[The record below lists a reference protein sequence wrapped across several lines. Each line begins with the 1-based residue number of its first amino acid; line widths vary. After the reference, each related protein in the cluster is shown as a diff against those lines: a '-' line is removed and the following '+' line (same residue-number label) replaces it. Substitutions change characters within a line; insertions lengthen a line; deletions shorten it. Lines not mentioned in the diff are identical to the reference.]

1 MRHSLKRWTAL
12 LLALVMTASLVPTVS
27 LPAFAQQDTVGT
39 LDHTDIISLPI
50 TIRNHS
56 ADGMLFEWDGL
67 GNNEYEEK
75 PFRNPYNTS
84 DITEPIPYVGV
95 NLAVGQLFCN
105 DWDLSNLNKNG
116 IQYHYGETYD
126 SRYAHI
132 APGSGGWHE
141 YDVWNRQVDN
151 PLDTQY
157 MVIRFRTSGFGSD
170 KLFIKRYTSDTDY
183 KQAGIDLSVQN
194 ANGPYT
200 LVGTEDGWTTISVDL
215 NDSRLQ
221 NAGDHDG
228 TPGSA
233 VKKISIGFNG
243 AHALDVSFV
252 AFFIR
257 LLDNQGEV
265 GEYDNPFR
273 YCGYDFINQDY
284 CFRMDDPTITVVE
297 PRPAIGVNMLFIQ
310 GTDGM
315 SVTGANASLSNH
327 ASANTDPDHDY
338 DKYLTVT
345 AGSEAAVATLWTTAT
360 PYAAGR
366 GRYLALRCKADF
378 NAELTV
384 LANGSDALASFNP
397 ATVTAGGDV
406 LDVQTDTTT
415 ENGATVY
422 WKTVI
427 IDAHYTG
434 AVSSLALQV
443 PAGNSL
449 NLAYVGLFRNYD
461 PTFTSGYN
469 YATDARVFVFEDY
482 SYRHDRIAYYTPIE
496 HYTVY
501 RESDTNM
508 IHFRDNNG
516 SSFDPNAVINIEHAF
531 YTGGS
536 VVGSYT
542 ADNGSVQLC
551 SDSGGTYL
559 QFTDTASEKGI
570 GMRSV
575 LMTDVNQ
582 NAKNLQYA
590 VVSYQVADKGSA
602 EGDTVPMYVMLD
614 TDSSGFNS
622 DHVTLGFF
630 DAVADGGWHV
640 DVLDL
645 SECVSRAPNGETYS
659 YKHDTFTSNAYIRR
673 IGIADGWSVYGAK
686 LNLAYL
692 ALFDSAKKA
701 EQYGNAYSE
710 AYKSV
715 NIPVGSS
722 NAAAFAV
729 MTNAYTADLGQTR
742 DDGLYKLNNNVKE
755 YWEAE
760 NGNKRFRVGSNN
772 GFELLDPDYAYNN
785 NGFYHANSN
794 GYDSYNRQYV
804 PNYYK
809 DMGFGEWIRSDGNYS
824 SEIKALYTNYNVG
837 SNNALSY
844 YNDDHR
850 RDIESTNGASGIWG
864 KSVDTYGYIMGLTER
879 ELVNGQLRYRQEV
892 VEYLAQ
898 LLQKALNVPRTFMWY
913 DILFY
918 SANYVQGDVDGDRF
932 GYYDEVVDGE
942 ENVNAM
948 FPRDYAGWLRWKLG
962 VTEQDG
968 SLTGSKGTPGEYTDT
983 LSRSAAL
990 LSSEEG
996 PDKGMNAITTWTD
1009 AAYYMLNTL
1018 FSDTGGSYTVPEYKY
1033 LQLVRETPAGS
1044 KSGEAESYYV
1054 FDTRYTNV
1062 MFDFDKGVI
1071 GNNSPN
1077 VSPDTAIKDTTNGQ
1091 VATYAFLPILREMAE
1106 FQATFPYLR
1115 DTGIANKDD
1124 GANSYY
1130 NRDYNFTLE
1139 CHGTFTYYEEKDL
1152 YFQFD
1157 GDDDVYL
1164 YVNGVCVLDLGG
1176 AHCPANQLIKIND
1189 YVSKGI
1195 LNLQEGQ
1202 DCTFDFFFMERH
1214 GTGSNLRIM
1223 TNMEVYSDNIAT
1235 EKTASQTIDGVE
1247 TDLPDYS
1254 MADFTRPVSYSF
1266 SVTNNFDPFGKLT
1279 NFSFKD
1285 SDIDFYAGFDKL
1297 ALGDV
1302 TAGTARSLSDLSVTV
1317 TDSKGNVLVEP
1328 QTPVDEAD
1336 LMRLL
1341 TDPGDRGG
1349 LAYGETITL
1358 SGVKYVIGD
1367 GLSAFSNTVISRAGK
1382 HSGVAYHHLLSD
1394 TSSTYYFAWKG
1405 HELEIPISEIVACK
1419 DPSDTGSWSD
1429 VYRCNDSLNAL
1440 NTGEVVMDR
1449 TNGVVKV
1456 NFNST
1461 GTRRL
1466 SFTSND
1472 TSLST
1477 RYPISVD
1484 VHVLDAADS
1493 VYVLDFDGTVK
1504 LGQDS
1509 DYDFAQNDVNSL
1521 PGVKTR
1527 VRYEAFTDKAP
1538 SYADNH
1544 LSFEGNE
1551 WPKDYTSNPSA
1562 EVLVTIDSS
1571 RSYRDPAG
1579 GALEQTVVIGQSM
1592 TDVVVHPTNPFSGTL
1607 SAPSIDPSSDSGI
1620 TVTQV
1625 HDRLYLEAKGWW
1637 LDADATTKIRFCYQS
1652 DNAEASDS
1660 TFVPM
1665 NEISAESNVKRY
1677 WIDIPA
1683 DGNYT
1688 HFRIV
1693 RYGYQNNSWQYWNA
1707 TGTIALD
1714 GNNVYRVD
1722 NGNVSQLSNIN
1733 GASYRISGSPA
1744 CNTAVNFTGTATAP
1758 AVVTHPDP
1766 VSPFYYYQAGDSVDP
1781 DDIPEGGLVYEKNTT
1796 NNTQGKFTVKLD
1808 DSTALPLLN
1817 FQPVGIMDGASK
1829 LWLTSR
1835 VYEDKTGVEPSAYLG
1850 NTDPTK
1856 EVEMFQCITVVPA
1869 NVVYYEDS
1877 NSDSEDPTVGI
1888 HYHTATT
1895 QGQPTVTW
1903 THVLTNGDEIQAFV
1917 NSPDQ
1922 TADQSSPYGFD
1933 NGYVSS
1939 QGDHGGNSATRITFK
1954 GNVTL
1959 ADFDFQG
1966 TGFDL
1971 FGRCVSDAPTVVAK
1985 VYDSAGTLVKTAY
1998 VITEFTNNGAEESEA
2013 MYQVPVLSIHN
2024 LDGGW
2029 GRYHVVLEGIAHVD
2043 MTGWSIQKRGDD
2055 YYMVNG
2061 SEEWKIVF
2069 DANGYIDHYENGST
2083 STTMSPA
2090 TVKTDFWLDGLR
2102 VYGAL
2107 NAEGQALYYN
2117 PGEANASFVEVRDL
2131 LTSGRGIAVNYTNT
2145 NTGFTDGTFTTTVEI
2160 RNEDGP
2166 EALQLDGDGNANL
2179 SAYFLVGPNNEL
2191 YLSSNQ
2197 ERLQAV
2203 AFRLAPPEESNTPM
2217 TFQIAA
2223 KLLDTASYGTLDAK
2237 PELAYL
2243 TSAGIWKKLGE
2254 IQSGTELYYE
2264 LDPTLC
2270 PQQKGAFIV
2279 IVAVRPSS
2287 DETQSGDP
2295 QQEKAS
2301 LVSITK
2307 VKYKGWTIREDYSNE
2322 MNFLYDNGD
2331 PETGIIIGVKPE
2343 GNRQL
2348 GDIMRLL
2355 MAAQPLKPALPF
2367 RDVAADAW
2375 YAEAVAWA
2383 YENEITAGVSA
2394 DSFGPGLGCTRAQI
2408 VTFLWKAAG
2417 APEPGQSVSFADVAD
2432 NAWYAKAVAWAYE
2445 NGITAGTSAS
2455 SFSPN
2460 TVCTRAQVATFLWH
2474 WAGSPESAADCGFHD
2489 VAADAW
2495 YAPAVR
2501 WAVENGITA
2510 GTSAET
2516 FSPNR
2521 SCARAEIVM
2530 FLYRCAESMN
2540 GGEQE

>member
-1 MRHSLKRWTAL
+1 MKNSMKRWTAL
-12 LLALVMTASLVPTVS
+12 LLALVMTVSLLPTVS
-27 LPAFAQQDTVGT
+27 LPTSAQQAEVGT

-141 YDVWNRQVDN
+141 YNVWDRQVDN
-151 PLDTQY
+151 PADTQY
-157 MVIRFRTSGFGSD
+157 MIIRFRTPGFGGD
-170 KLFIKRYTSDTDY
+170 KLFIKRYTSDTAY
-183 KQAGIDLSVQN
+183 KQAGIDLSTQS

-221 NAGDHDG
+221 NSGDHDG

-243 AHALDVSFV
+243 NHELDVSFV

-265 GEYDNPFR
+265 GQYENPFR

-297 PRPAIGVNMLFIQ
+297 PRPAIGVNGLFTQ

-315 SVTGANASLSNH
+315 SVTGAGASLSNH
-327 ASANTDPDHDY
+327 ASANTDPEYDY

-345 AGSEAAVATLWTTAT
+345 AGSEAAVATLWTSAT
-360 PYAAGR
+360 PSAAGR
-366 GRYLALRCKADF
+366 ARYLALRCKADF

-384 LANGSDALASFNP
+384 LANGSDVVTSFNP
-397 ATVTAGGDV
+397 AAVTAGGDV

-415 ENGATVY
+415 ENGVTVN

-427 IDAHYTG
+427 IDAHYSG

-443 PAGNSL
+443 PAGKTL
-449 NLAYVGLFRNYD
+449 DLAYVGLFRNYD

-501 RESDTNM
+501 RESNTNM
-508 IHFRDNNG
+508 IHFRDNDGN
-516 SSFDPNAVINIEHAF
+516 SFDPNAVVNIEHEFHA
-531 YTGGS
+531 GGS
-536 VVGSYT
+536 VVSSYT
-542 ADNGSVQLC
+542 AVNGSVQLC

-559 QFTDTASEKGI
+559 QFADSASEKGI

-602 EGDTVPMYVMLD
+602 EGDTIPMYVMLD

-630 DAVADGGWHV
+630 DAVADGRWHV

-659 YKHDTFTSNAYIRR
+659 YKHDTFTNNAYIRR
-673 IGIADGWSVYGAK
+673 IGIADGWSVYGAE

-722 NAAAFAV
+722 NAVPFAV
-729 MTNAYTADLGQTR
+729 MTNAYTAELGQVR
-742 DDGLYKLNNNVKE
+742 DDGLYKLNNGSKE

-785 NGFYHANSN
+785 NSFYHANSN
-794 GYDSYNRQYV
+794 GYDSYNGQYV

-824 SEIKALYTNYNVG
+824 NEIKALYTNYNVG
-837 SNNALSY
+837 DNNALSY

-879 ELVNGQLRYRQEV
+879 QLVDGQIRYRQEV

-898 LLQKALNVPRTFMWY
+898 LLQNALNVPRTFMWY

-942 ENVNAM
+942 ENVNAI
-948 FPRDYAGWLRWKLG
+948 FPRDYAGWLRWQLG
-962 VTEQDG
+962 VTNQDG
-968 SLTGSKGTPGEYTDT
+968 SLTGSKGTLGNYDDDT

-990 LSSEEG
+990 LSPEEG
-996 PDKGMNAITTWTD
+996 PGLGMNAITTWTD

-1033 LQLVRETPAGS
+1033 LQLVRETPTGS

-1077 VSPDTAIKDTTNGQ
+1077 VSPDTAVKDTTNGQ

-1124 GANSYY
+1124 GADSYY

-1139 CHGTFTYYEEKDL
+1139 CHGTFTYYADKDL
-1152 YFQFD
+1152 FFEFD

-1164 YVNGVCVLDLGG
+1164 YVNGTCVLDLGG
-1176 AHCPANQLIKIND
+1176 AHRPANQLVKIND
-1189 YVSKGI
+1189 YVSRGI
-1195 LNLQEGQ
+1195 LDLEEDGEY
-1202 DCTFDFFFMERH
+1202 TFDFYFMERH
-1214 GTGSNLRIM
+1214 GTGSNLRIQ
-1223 TNMEVYSDNIAT
+1223 TNMEVFSNNIQT
-1235 EKTASQTIDGVE
+1235 EKTASQTIDGVV

-1254 MADFTRPVSYSF
+1254 MADFTQTVSYSF
-1266 SVTNNFDPFGKLT
+1266 SVTNNFDPLGKLT

-1285 SDIDFYAGFDKL
+1285 SDVGFYAGFDKVE
-1297 ALGDV
+1297 LGDV
-1302 TAGTARSLSDLSVTV
+1302 AAGTARRLSDLSVTV
-1317 TDSKGNVLVEP
+1317 TDSGGSVVFGP
-1328 QTPVDEAD
+1328 QTPANESQ
-1336 LMRLL
+1336 LMLLL
-1341 TDPGDRGG
+1341 TDPGGRGG
-1349 LAYGETITL
+1349 LAYGETIIL
-1358 SGVKYVIGD
+1358 SGVKYVIGE
-1367 GLSAFSNTVISRAGK
+1367 GHSAFSNTVISRAGK

-1394 TSSTYYFAWKG
+1394 TSSTHYFAWKN
-1405 HELEIPISEIVACK
+1405 HELDIPISEIVACK

-1429 VYRCNDSLNAL
+1429 IYRCNDSLNAL

-1484 VHVLDAADS
+1484 VHVLDAADN
-1493 VYVLDFDGTVK
+1493 VYVLDFDGSVK

-1509 DYDFAQNDVNSL
+1509 ENGNQYSFAQNDVNSL
-1521 PGVKTR
+1521 PGVKTK
-1527 VRYEAFTDKAP
+1527 VRYEAFTDKTP
-1538 SYADNH
+1538 SYSDNH

-1551 WPKDYTSNPSA
+1551 WPKDYITNPSA
-1562 EVLVTIDSS
+1562 EVLVTIDSNK
-1571 RSYRDPAG
+1571 SYRDPAG
-1579 GALEQTVVIGQSM
+1579 GTLEQTVVIGQPM

-1607 SAPSIDPSSDSGI
+1607 SAPSIDPSSGSGI
-1620 TVTQV
+1620 TATQV
-1625 HDRLYLEAKGWW
+1625 HNRLYLEAKGWW
-1637 LDADATTKIRFCYQS
+1637 LDADATTKIRFCYQN
-1652 DNAEASDS
+1652 DTAAPSDS

-1665 NEISAESNVKRY
+1665 NEINSGSSDVKYY

-1683 DGNYT
+1683 DGDYT

-1693 RYGYQNNSWQYWNA
+1693 RYGFQNNSWHYWNEKDP
-1707 TGTIALD
+1707 IALD
-1714 GNNVYRVD
+1714 DNNVYRVD

-1744 CNTAVNFTGTATAP
+1744 CNTAVSFTGTATAP
-1758 AVVTHPDP
+1758 AHPDP

-1781 DDIPEGGLVYEKNTT
+1781 DDVPEGGLVYEKNTT

-1817 FQPVGIMDGASK
+1817 FQPVGFMDGASSI
-1829 LWLTSR
+1829 WLTSR
-1835 VYEDKTGVEPSAYLG
+1835 VWEDKTGVEPSAYLG

-1856 EVEMFQCITVVPA
+1856 EVEMFQCVTVVPA

-1877 NSDSEDPTVGI
+1877 NTGI
-1888 HYHTATT
+1888 HFHTQENSAE
-1895 QGQPTVTW
+1895 PTVTW
-1903 THVLTNGDEIQAFV
+1903 THVLNDGTGTQAPV
-1917 NSPDQ
+1917 ASPGQ
-1922 TADQSSPYGFD
+1922 SADQSSPYGFD
-1933 NGYVSS
+1933 NGYVNG
-1939 QGDHGGNSATRITFK
+1939 QGHHYGGGSETRITFK
-1954 GNVTL
+1954 GSVTL

-1971 FGRCVSDAPTVVAK
+1971 FSRCQDNGPTVIAR
-1985 VYDSAGTLVKTAY
+1985 VYTPSSDPDHDYSADTPVSTAY
-1998 VITEFTNNGAEESEA
+1998 VITEFNNYNLSGSEA
-2013 MYQVPVLSIHN
+2013 MYQVPVISVHDLS
-2024 LDGGW
+2024 W
-2029 GRYHVVLEGIAHVD
+2029 GRYHVILEGMGRVD
-2043 MTGWSIQKRGDD
+2043 MTGWTIEKRGSD
-2055 YYMVNG
+2055 YYMVKG
-2061 SEEWKIVF
+2061 SVEWKILLGTSPVQ
-2069 DANGYIDHYENGST
+2069 YQNGST
-2083 STTMSPA
+2083 VTTLNPA
-2090 TVKTDFWLDGLR
+2090 SVETVFWLDGLR
-2102 VYGAL
+2102 IYGAL
-2107 NAEGQALYYN
+2107 NEEDQNSYYN
-2117 PGEANASFVEVRDL
+2117 PGEANASFVEIRNL
-2131 LTSGRGIAVNYTNT
+2131 LTSGRAIAVNYTAGVT
-2145 NTGFTDGTFTTTVEI
+2145 DFTDGTFTSTVELH
-2160 RNEDGP
+2160 NEP
-2166 EALQLDGDGNANL
+2166 SENFPLDDSANADL
-2179 SAYFLVGPNNEL
+2179 SCYFLVGPNNEL
-2191 YLSSNQ
+2191 YLNGSGTK
-2197 ERLQAV
+2197 LQAAV
-2203 AFRLAPPEESNTPM
+2203 FSLIPEGSGAK
-2217 TFQIAA
+2217 TFQVAA
-2223 KLLDTASYGTLDAK
+2223 KLLDTTSFSNAGSSSDLC
-2237 PELAYL
+2237 YL
-2243 TSAGIWKKLGE
+2243 TSSGWKSLGTV
-2254 IQSGTELYYE
+2254 QSGTELYYE

-2270 PQQKGAFIV
+2270 PQQDGAFTV
-2279 IVAVRPSS
+2279 ILGVGTDNAASS
-2287 DETQSGDP
+2287 MV
-2295 QQEKAS
+2295 S
-2301 LVSITK
+2301 LTK
-2307 VKYKGWTIREDYSNE
+2307 VKYKGWSFKEAYPNE
-2322 MNFLYDNGD
+2322 MNFIYDNGD
-2331 PETGIIIGVKPE
+2331 PETGHIIGVTE
-2343 GNRQL
+2343 IGSQQL
-2348 GDIMRLL
+2348 GSIIRLL
-2355 MAAQPLKPALPF
+2355 MAAQPRPVHPF
-2367 RDVAADAW
+2367 GDVPADAW

-2394 DSFGPGLGCTRAQI
+2394 DSFGPGVLCTRAQI

-2417 APEPGQSVSFADVAD
+2417 APEPSQTVSFTDVAAD
-2432 NAWYAKAVAWAYE
+2432 SWYAKAVAWAYE
-2445 NGITAGTSAS
+2445 NGITAGSSPS
-2455 SFSPN
+2455 SFNPN
-2460 TVCTRAQVATFLWH
+2460 AVCTRAQAATFLWRL
-2474 WAGSPESAADCGFHD
+2474 AGSPESAWDCGFED
-2489 VAADAW
+2489 VASGAW

-2501 WAVENGITA
+2501 WAAENGITA
-2510 GTSAET
+2510 GTSAAA
-2516 FSPNR
+2516 FSPSR
-2521 SCARAEIVM
+2521 SCTRAEIVM
-2530 FLYRCAESMN
+2530 FLYRCAESLN
-2540 GGEQE
+2540 GGEQQ

>member
-1 MRHSLKRWTAL
+1 MKNSMKRWTAL
-12 LLALVMTASLVPTVS
+12 LLALVMTVSLLPTVS
-27 LPAFAQQDTVGT
+27 LPTSAQQAEVGT

-141 YDVWNRQVDN
+141 YNVWDRQVDN
-151 PLDTQY
+151 PADTQY
-157 MVIRFRTSGFGSD
+157 MIIRFRTPGFGGD
-170 KLFIKRYTSDTDY
+170 KLFIKRYTSDTAY
-183 KQAGIDLSVQN
+183 KQAGIDLSTQS

-221 NAGDHDG
+221 NSGDHDG

-233 VKKISIGFNG
+233 VKRISIGFNG
-243 AHALDVSFV
+243 NHELDVSFV

-297 PRPAIGVNMLFIQ
+297 PRPAIGVNGLFTQ

-315 SVTGANASLSNH
+315 SVTGAGASLSNH
-327 ASANTDPDHDY
+327 ASANTDPEYDY

-360 PYAAGR
+360 PSAAGR
-366 GRYLALRCKADF
+366 ARYLALRCKTDF

-384 LANGSDALASFNP
+384 LANGSDVVTSFNP
-397 ATVTAGGDV
+397 AAVTADGDV

-415 ENGATVY
+415 ENGATVN

-427 IDAHYTG
+427 IDAHYSG

-443 PAGNSL
+443 PAGKTL
-449 NLAYVGLFRNYD
+449 DLAYVGLFRDYD

-501 RESDTNM
+501 RESNTNM
-508 IHFRDNNG
+508 IHFRDNDGN
-516 SSFDPNAVINIEHAF
+516 SFDPNAVVNIEHEFHA
-531 YTGGS
+531 GGS
-536 VVGSYT
+536 VVSSYT
-542 ADNGSVQLC
+542 AVNGSVQLC

-559 QFTDTASEKGI
+559 QFADTASEKGI

-602 EGDTVPMYVMLD
+602 EGDTIPMYVMLD

-630 DAVADGGWHV
+630 DAVADGRWHV

-659 YKHDTFTSNAYIRR
+659 YKHDTFTNNAYIRR
-673 IGIADGWSVYGAK
+673 IGIADGWSVYGAE

-722 NAAAFAV
+722 NAVTFAV
-729 MTNAYTADLGQTR
+729 MTNAYTAELGQVR
-742 DDGLYKLNNNVKE
+742 DDGLYKLNNGSKE

-785 NGFYHANSN
+785 NSFYHANSN
-794 GYDSYNRQYV
+794 GYDSYNGQYV

-824 SEIKALYTNYNVG
+824 NEIKALYTNYNVG
-837 SNNALSY
+837 DNNALSY

-879 ELVNGQLRYRQEV
+879 QLVDGQIRYRQEV

-898 LLQKALNVPRTFMWY
+898 LLQNALNVPRTFMWY

-918 SANYVQGDVDGDRF
+918 SANYVQGDVDGGRF

-968 SLTGSKGTPGEYTDT
+968 SLTGSKGTPGDYTDT

-996 PDKGMNAITTWTD
+996 PGLGMNAITTWTD

-1018 FSDTGGSYTVPEYKY
+1018 FSDTGGSNTVPEYKY
-1033 LQLVRETPAGS
+1033 LQLVRETPTGS
-1044 KSGEAESYYV
+1044 KDGEAQSYYV

-1077 VSPDTAIKDTTNGQ
+1077 VSPDTAVKDTTNGQ
-1091 VATYAFLPILREMAE
+1091 VATYAFLPILREMPE

-1124 GANSYY
+1124 GADSYY

-1139 CHGTFTYYEEKDL
+1139 CHGTFTYYADKDL
-1152 YFQFD
+1152 FFQFD

-1164 YVNGVCVLDLGG
+1164 YVDGTCVLDLGG
-1176 AHCPANQLIKIND
+1176 AHRPANQLIKIND
-1189 YVSKGI
+1189 YVSRGI
-1195 LNLQEGQ
+1195 LDLEEGGEYA
-1202 DCTFDFFFMERH
+1202 FDFYFMERH
-1214 GTGSNLRIM
+1214 GTGSNLRIQ
-1223 TNMEVYSDNIAT
+1223 TNMEIIADNIETA
-1235 EKTASQTIDGVE
+1235 KTAEQNGVE
-1247 TDLPDYS
+1247 LPDYS
-1254 MADFTRPVSYSF
+1254 MADFTQPVSYSF
-1266 SVTNNFDPFGKLT
+1266 SITNNFDPLGKLT
-1279 NFSFKD
+1279 KFSFKD
-1285 SDIDFYAGFDKL
+1285 SDIGFYAGFDGVE
-1297 ALGDV
+1297 LGEV
-1302 TAGTARSLSDLSVTV
+1302 TAGTARSLSDLTVTV
-1317 TDSKGNVLVEP
+1317 TDSGGNVVYTSP
-1328 QTPVDEAD
+1328 TINSNDQ
-1336 LMRLL
+1336 LMLLL
-1341 TDPGDRGG
+1341 TDPGGRGG
-1349 LAYGETITL
+1349 LAYGETLTL
-1358 SGVKYVIGD
+1358 SGVKYVIGE
-1367 GLSAFSNTVISRAGK
+1367 GHSAFSNTVISRAGK
-1382 HSGVAYHHLLSD
+1382 HSGVAYHHLLSN
-1394 TSSTYYFAWKG
+1394 TSSSHYFAWKG
-1405 HELEIPISEIVACK
+1405 HELTIPISEILEAR
-1419 DPSDTGSWSD
+1419 DGYDTGSWND
-1429 VYRCNDSLNAL
+1429 IYRCGESLNAM
-1440 NTGEVVMDR
+1440 NTGDVTVDR
-1449 TNGVVKV
+1449 SNGVVKV
-1456 NFNST
+1456 NYGTT

-1466 SFTSND
+1466 NFTS
-1472 TSLST
+1472 ST
-1477 RYPISVD
+1477 ITGVNPYAISVD

-1493 VYVLDFDGTVK
+1493 VYVLDFDGNVK

-1509 DYDFAQNDVNSL
+1509 DTGNQFSFAQNDVNSL
-1521 PGVKTR
+1521 PGVKTK
-1527 VRYEAFTDKAP
+1527 VRYEAFTDEAPVYTDNRLTFKSTLWPKEPNNTLTITLGGNLTSSGGARTQSLAPGSAITPVTVSPVEPTMIVPAP
-1538 SYADNH
+1538 SITGSTVTASFVPAERILYFNLNAVSWWQDSGCIQYARFVSGSGSKDVKLVKIATNIWACQIPNDAAYTKVQLRRMKTDLTQVYNQTGEIDLPTNGSNY
-1544 LSFEGNE
+1544 LSSF
-1551 WPKDYTSNPSA
+1551 A
-1562 EVLVTIDSS
+1562 ENSS
-1571 RSYRDPAG
+1571 SGTWSTYSG
-1579 GALEQTVVIGQSM
+1579 
-1592 TDVVVHPTNPFSGTL
+1592 TNPFGSYVISGTL
-1607 SAPSIDPSSDSGI
+1607 DSNVTVSFGTAYEPSETTPPVLDGDP
-1620 TVTQV
+1620 VA
-1625 HDRLYLEAKGWW
+1625 L
-1637 LDADATTKIRFCYQS
+1637 
-1652 DNAEASDS
+1652 AEA
-1660 TFVPM
+1660 P
-1665 NEISAESNVKRY
+1665 
-1677 WIDIPA
+1677 
-1683 DGNYT
+1683 
-1688 HFRIV
+1688 
-1693 RYGYQNNSWQYWNA
+1693 
-1707 TGTIALD
+1707 
-1714 GNNVYRVD
+1714 
-1722 NGNVSQLSNIN
+1722 
-1733 GASYRISGSPA
+1733 
-1744 CNTAVNFTGTATAP
+1744 
-1758 AVVTHPDP
+1758 
-1766 VSPFYYYQAGDSVDP
+1766 YYYREGQRVTS
-1781 DDIPEGGLVYEKNTT
+1781 IPNDGLVYENE
-1796 NNTQGKFTVKLD
+1796 QGVFTVKLPAAD
-1808 DSTALPLLN
+1808 FTELPLLN
-1817 FQPVGIMDGASK
+1817 FLPGGIMDGAAK
-1829 LWLTSR
+1829 IWLTSR
-1835 VYEDKTGVEPSAYLG
+1835 VWEDKSGVTPSPYLG
-1850 NTDPTK
+1850 NADPKK
-1856 EVEMFQCITVVPA
+1856 EVEMFQAITVVPA

-1877 NSDSEDPTVGI
+1877 NTGI
-1888 HYHTATT
+1888 HFHTQENSTE
-1895 QGQPTVTW
+1895 PTVTW
-1903 THVLTNGDEIQAFV
+1903 THVLNDGTGTQAPV
-1917 NSPDQ
+1917 ASPGQ
-1922 TADQSSPYGFD
+1922 SADQSSPYGFD
-1933 NGYVSS
+1933 NGYVNG
-1939 QGDHGGNSATRITFK
+1939 QGHHYGGGSETRITFK
-1954 GNVTL
+1954 GSVTL

-1971 FGRCVSDAPTVVAK
+1971 FSRCQDNGPTVIAR
-1985 VYDSAGTLVKTAY
+1985 VYTPSSDPDHDYSADTPVSTAY
-1998 VITEFTNNGAEESEA
+1998 VITEFNNYDLSGSEA
-2013 MYQVPVLSIHN
+2013 MYQVPVISVHDLS
-2024 LDGGW
+2024 W
-2029 GRYHVVLEGIAHVD
+2029 GRYHVILEGMGRVD
-2043 MTGWSIQKRGDD
+2043 MTGWTIEKRGSD
-2055 YYMVNG
+2055 YYMVKG
-2061 SEEWKIVF
+2061 SVEWKILLGTSPVQ
-2069 DANGYIDHYENGST
+2069 YQNGST
-2083 STTMSPA
+2083 VTTLNPA
-2090 TVKTDFWLDGLR
+2090 SVETVFWLDGLR
-2102 VYGAL
+2102 IYGAL
-2107 NAEGQALYYN
+2107 NEEDQNSYYN
-2117 PGEANASFVEVRDL
+2117 PGEANASFVEIRNL
-2131 LTSGRGIAVNYTNT
+2131 LTSGRAIAVNYTAGVT
-2145 NTGFTDGTFTTTVEI
+2145 DFTDGTFTSTVELH
-2160 RNEDGP
+2160 NEP
-2166 EALQLDGDGNANL
+2166 SENFPLDDSANADL
-2179 SAYFLVGPNNEL
+2179 SCYFLVGPNNEL
-2191 YLSSNQ
+2191 YLNGSGTK
-2197 ERLQAV
+2197 LQAAV
-2203 AFRLAPPEESNTPM
+2203 FSLIPEGSGAR

-2223 KLLDTASYGTLDAK
+2223 KLLDTTSFSNAGSSSKLS
-2237 PELAYL
+2237 YL
-2243 TSAGIWKKLGE
+2243 TSSGWRDLGV

-2270 PQQKGAFIV
+2270 PQQDGAFTV
-2279 IVAVRPSS
+2279 ILGVGTDNTASS
-2287 DETQSGDP
+2287 MV
-2295 QQEKAS
+2295 S
-2301 LVSITK
+2301 LTK
-2307 VKYKGWTIREDYSNE
+2307 VKYKGWSFKEAYPSE
-2322 MNFLYDNGD
+2322 MNFIYDNGD
-2331 PETGIIIGVKPE
+2331 PETGHIIGVTE
-2343 GNRQL
+2343 IGSQQL
-2348 GDIMRLL
+2348 GSIIRLL
-2355 MAAQPLKPALPF
+2355 MAAQPRPVHPF
-2367 RDVAADAW
+2367 GDVPADAW

-2394 DSFGPGLGCTRAQI
+2394 DSFGPGVLCTRAQI

-2417 APEPGQSVSFADVAD
+2417 APEPTQTVSFTDVAAD
-2432 NAWYAKAVAWAYE
+2432 SWYAKAVAWAYE
-2445 NGITAGTSAS
+2445 NGITAGSSPS
-2455 SFSPN
+2455 SFNPN
-2460 TVCTRAQVATFLWH
+2460 AVCTRAQAATFLWRL
-2474 WAGSPESAADCGFHD
+2474 AGSPESAWDCGFED
-2489 VAADAW
+2489 VASGAW

-2501 WAVENGITA
+2501 WAAENGITA
-2510 GTSAET
+2510 GTSAAA
-2516 FSPNR
+2516 FSPSR
-2521 SCARAEIVM
+2521 SCTRAEIVM
-2530 FLYRCAESMN
+2530 FLYRCAESLN
-2540 GGEQE
+2540 GGEQQ